1 MLTEETRKERISHM
15 MSLAKVYRGWTSTQ
29 LAAALGR
36 EPTRAVPA
44 TGNPKLDLLE
54 RLADALDWETG
65 EVAESLVSDD
75 PTGEG
80 SPTAVGSGLATRA
93 GGPDRAVTAAC
104 ADIDAMSFP
113 ELDVGAQRSHRS
125 GSYAEMQSIALRMR
139 QLANTGRERAI
150 AANRLAGAYDG
161 LGRYT
166 RVLTCV
172 REALSEEEIGD
183 DLRLMLMVNLANANY
198 TLWNLQESAAVSR
211 GLLAEFESEPPR
223 GRLERVARA
232 FCLSISGHSQRRI
245 LARCDS
251 EREARRRALEAERDL
266 VAAERQYAELAS
278 EFDDAQY
285 LGLANTA
292 RGGALEARVA
302 AGLVPAEDAIEEIV
316 SRLEHAIDVAAHG
329 VPHLLESWGW
339 WSVFGANIAMRA
351 DRDAARAAGA
361 CDAERGDLEQAI
373 AICTNKAAEI
383 AEHLDLW
390 PMRERAFTLEWFRRQ
405 QVVRTRPEELATWT
419 LDTDDVRVLVGTMGR
434 FPLFRPMG
442 WAILHHAEIIES
454 VA

>member
-75 PTGEG
+75 PSGEG

-251 EREARRRALEAERDL
+251 
-266 VAAERQYAELAS
+266 
-278 EFDDAQY
+278 
-285 LGLANTA
+285 
-292 RGGALEARVA
+292 
-302 AGLVPAEDAIEEIV
+302 
-316 SRLEHAIDVAAHG
+316 
-329 VPHLLESWGW
+329 
-339 WSVFGANIAMRA
+339 
-351 DRDAARAAGA
+351 
-361 CDAERGDLEQAI
+361 
-373 AICTNKAAEI
+373 
-383 AEHLDLW
+383 
-390 PMRERAFTLEWFRRQ
+390 
-405 QVVRTRPEELATWT
+405 
-419 LDTDDVRVLVGTMGR
+419 
-434 FPLFRPMG
+434 
-442 WAILHHAEIIES
+442 
-454 VA
+454 